1 MTIDYDDRYGI
12 NRRHALHRMISI
24 GAASVLA
31 VSVDLAKSLNLLAS
45 AGAQALPTVPIIV
58 RDKTSLFGQIVLA
71 GARKAGQ
78 DIGVNVLELGP
89 DSESNVDGQIGILE
103 NVMRSSPAAIVIAP
117 ARSIALQKAI
127 AGARRK
133 VKIIG
138 IDSAA
143 DPNSFISTVRTD
155 NVAVGRLAAD
165 AVATAIQRTYAD
177 AEGDVAMITASSGVT
192 SLDQG
197 AQGFKQ
203 QIATKYGALAIVAES
218 VGDGQVA
225 SGFNMMMSI
234 IEAHS
239 DLRGVFASNSAMARG
254 AAQALAEKKGNK
266 LGEKINLI
274 GFGFDDR
281 LVQMVRDGT
290 VAGLIVQDPFQMG
303 YDSIRI
309 AVAASR
315 GEHVPTNID
324 TGIYL
329 VTKANIDATR
339 SQELLSPWHLSCNQS
354 KYQLRPHARAAQ
366 AEDKLSGLL
375 DVRAPAC
382 PRAPAAS

>member
-1 MTIDYDDRYGI
+1 MTIDSDDRDGI

-24 GAASVLA
+24 GAASVLV
-31 VSVDLAKSLNLLAS
+31 VSVDRAKSLNLLGS
-45 AGAQALPTVPIIV
+45 AAAQALPTVPIIV

-78 DIGVNVLELGP
+78 DLGVNVLELGP
-89 DSESNVDGQIGILE
+89 DSESNIDGQIDILE
-103 NVMRSSPAAIVIAP
+103 NAMRSTPAAIVIAP
-117 ARSIALQKAI
+117 ARSAALQKAI
-127 AGARRK
+127 DGARRK

-143 DPNSFISTVRTD
+143 DPNSFISTLRTD

-177 AEGDVAMITASSGVT
+177 AEGDVAMITASSGVA
-192 SLDQG
+192 SLDQR
-197 AQGFKQ
+197 AQGFKR
-203 QIATKYGALAIVAES
+203 QIATRYGALDIVAES

-234 IEAHS
+234 IDAHS
-239 DLRGVFASNSAMARG
+239 ELRGVFASNLAMARG

-274 GFGFDDR
+274 GFGSDDQ
-281 LVQMVRDGT
+281 LVQMVHDGII
-290 VAGLIVQDPFQMG
+290 AGLIVQDPFRMG

-315 GEHVPTNID
+315 GEHVPSNID

-339 SQELLSPWHLSCNQS
+339 SQELL
-354 KYQLRPHARAAQ
+354 RP
-366 AEDKLSGLL
+366 KIN
-375 DVRAPAC
+375 
-382 PRAPAAS
+382 